1 MEDIANAT
9 SKMSIEALDD
19 GLRGFDSERITE
31 KQVNTSLPVMT
42 SLGTSNLDKDDTEDE
57 LGKTH
62 DLQDAQLSHSKP
74 ASAAHKR
81 SLFLTLPVEIRLEIF
96 AHLLIIPA
104 SAPPPSQYQQH
115 FPVHRLSPNTPSL
128 LHPAILRTC
137 QQLHAEAL
145 PLLYQRNVFLAHNAL
160 LTTLPRLRR
169 TYPPVVSARLAGLI
183 TRFHVCV
190 RLDASPGYDGAA
202 AAAQLSGKEEVVLE
216 AWQAMWRGSGPDVLR
231 LFEGV
236 RGVRRA
242 RVVGS
247 VSGFEEYASWLEKAM
262 MREVGARVEPF
273 PWDAERE
280 GQGDL
285 DW

>member
-1 MEDIANAT
+1 
-9 SKMSIEALDD
+9 MSTKTFED
-19 GLRGFDSERITE
+19 GLEGFNSEKIAE
-31 KQVNTSLPVMT
+31 KQASTSSPAMP
-42 SLGTSNLDKDDTEDE
+42 SLGISKLDKRHTEDE

-62 DLQDAQLSHSKP
+62 DLRDDQTPSRSGPKH
-74 ASAAHKR
+74 

-115 FPVHRLSPNTPSL
+115 FPVHRLSSSSSTPSL

-137 QQLHAEAL
+137 KQLHAEAL
-145 PLLYQRNVFLAHNAL
+145 PLLYQRNTFLAHNAL

-169 TYPPVVSARLAGLI
+169 IYPPVVSARLAGLI

-202 AAAQLSGKEEVVLE
+202 VAAQLSGKEEVVLE